1 MIAQINQKADSI
13 LGISSQTNILA
24 LNASIEASRAG
35 EAGNGFAVVAREI
48 KKLAEDSSLVAT
60 DIQSVCKSTN
70 DSVTH
75 IESCFK
81 EIMSFMEQY
90 GSGYYALK
98 ETIDEIDKAAI
109 NVASAIDDIQRQM
122 KQFDTITSNNQN
134 GIDNIIAKAQVTNDI
149 AQKLRMLV
157 SANQKNARN
166 INSIV
171 EKFKK

>member
-1 MIAQINQKADSI
+1 
-13 LGISSQTNILA
+13 
-24 LNASIEASRAG
+24 
-35 EAGNGFAVVAREI
+35 
-48 KKLAEDSSLVAT
+48 
-60 DIQSVCKSTN
+60 
-70 DSVTH
+70 
-75 IESCFK
+75 
-81 EIMSFMEQY
+81 MEQY

-134 GIDNIIAKAQVTNDI
+134 GIDNILAKAQVPNDI